1 MFVAGTWFRK
11 KAFVATVTKA
21 VKHGRR
27 WKREKHGR
35 RWERDSRALRR
46 VHSTASRRT
55 KSYPEST
62 RETMG
67 SSPQFLGQRTVYA
80 IFGIPGIPSS
90 VAATEKKPDSIK
102 DSALI
107 HQHSSP
113 SQLIHWRVLWWRKA
127 RFACPTVRHLYIAV
141 GSILSTDMFTQLY
154 SYLTLFMLL
163 QSIMHMSG
171 GPMG

>member
-46 VHSTASRRT
+46 AHSTASRRT

-67 SSPQFLGQRTVYA
+67 SSPQFLGQRTVYT

-90 VAATEKKPDSIK
+90 VAATEKKPDSLSTMRERERESDEISNGDK
-102 DSALI
+102 ESALVNMKI
-107 HQHSSP
+107 S
-113 SQLIHWRVLWWRKA
+113 SQLTTFTMSDSSIRLHKCFSW
-127 RFACPTVRHLYIAV
+127 HL
-141 GSILSTDMFTQLY
+141 
-154 SYLTLFMLL
+154 
-163 QSIMHMSG
+163 
-171 GPMG
+171 

>member
-90 VAATEKKPDSIK
+90 VAATEE
-102 DSALI
+102 
-107 HQHSSP
+107 
-113 SQLIHWRVLWWRKA
+113 KA
-127 RFACPTVRHLYIAV
+127 RFAFKEYTSRFRIMKPMLGMSSAVVQISAWTLTRGCDELSCVRPIWQASTVTINDYVTH
-141 GSILSTDMFTQLY
+141 
-154 SYLTLFMLL
+154 
-163 QSIMHMSG
+163 
-171 GPMG
+171 

>member
-67 SSPQFLGQRTVYA
+67 SSPQFLGQRTVYT
-80 IFGIPGIPSS
+80 IFGIPGISSS
-90 VAATEKKPDSIK
+90 VAATEKN
-102 DSALI
+102 
-107 HQHSSP
+107 H
-113 SQLIHWRVLWWRKA
+113 
-127 RFACPTVRHLYIAV
+127 RFAFNFIGDQTYQGVCFQIPPSVMDSTNRAVSDNGFSAYPPT
-141 GSILSTDMFTQLY
+141 
-154 SYLTLFMLL
+154 
-163 QSIMHMSG
+163 
-171 GPMG
+171 

>member
-67 SSPQFLGQRTVYA
+67 SSPQFLGQRTVYT
-80 IFGIPGIPSS
+80 IFGIPGMPSS
-90 VAATEKKPDSIK
+90 VAATEKKPDSHSIPSAIRRIK
-102 DSALI
+102 EYTS
-107 HQHSSP
+107 
-113 SQLIHWRVLWWRKA
+113 K
-127 RFACPTVRHLYIAV
+127 
-141 GSILSTDMFTQLY
+141 
-154 SYLTLFMLL
+154 
-163 QSIMHMSG
+163 
-171 GPMG
+171 

>member
-90 VAATEKKPDSIK
+90 VAATEKEPDSHSIP
-102 DSALI
+102 SAKTASHGMGTPQCMLC
-107 HQHSSP
+107 SSNNA
-113 SQLIHWRVLWWRKA
+113 LLNTILN
-127 RFACPTVRHLYIAV
+127 ACMIF
-141 GSILSTDMFTQLY
+141 STRGRA
-154 SYLTLFMLL
+154 LT
-163 QSIMHMSG
+163 
-171 GPMG
+171 